1 MARSIRFVGIA
12 LGAAALVAAV
22 VVLVQTMG
30 PSRQANAARE
40 PIKVV
45 GPLISRGYTEAPAG
59 TAVIAGDPEGG
70 PVLLELRIV
79 DGQKVKRDEIIGV
92 LSNHPAADVD
102 VRLNEA
108 KLAKAMQ
115 QREAMVSGFRTA
127 EIAMQEIVVK
137 SEVEWNKLKILEMQR
152 TSMPPDQKQLELNI
166 SEQNVRREE
175 AKLRLQKETLAS
187 DLEQLETDIKITT
200 AKLDNAR
207 NAREQALVRSPLNG
221 IVTQVYTRQGELI
234 SGNGI
239 AKIVDLSQLR
249 ILADVDDVHL
259 DKVAEGGKV
268 EVTFRGDTK
277 VYMGKI
283 TRVSPVVRR
292 LKRSQADLGEGNVNL
307 VEVEI
312 ALDDSDTMPKALSR
326 ETRVTFL

>member
-1 MARSIRFVGIA
+1 M
-12 LGAAALVAAV
+12 LVLA
-22 VVLVQTMG
+22 MS
-30 PSRQANAARE
+30 PSRQANSARE

-70 PVLLELRIV
+70 PVLLELRIA
-79 DGQKVKRDEIIGV
+79 DGQRVKRDDIIAV
-92 LSNHPAADVD
+92 LSNYPAADVD
-102 VRLNEA
+102 VRLSES
-108 KLAKAMQ
+108 KLAKAQQ
-115 QREAMVSGFRTA
+115 QREAMVTGYRTA

-152 TSMPPDQKQLELNI
+152 SSLPPDQKELELKI
-166 SEQNVRREE
+166 SGQNVKREE
-175 AKLRLQKETLAS
+175 AKLRLQKETLES
-187 DLEQLETDIKITT
+187 DLEQIETDIRITT
-200 AKLDNAR
+200 ARLDNAR
-207 NAREQALVRSPLNG
+207 NSREQALVRSPLNG
-221 IVTQVYTRQGELI
+221 LVTQIYTRQGELV
-234 SGNGI
+234 SGSGI

-259 DKVAEGGKV
+259 DRVVLGGKV
-268 EVTFRGDTK
+268 EVTFRGDSK
-277 VYMGKI
+277 VYTGKI

-312 ALDDSDTMPKALSR
+312 GLDESDTMPQALSR

>member
-22 VVLVQTMG
+22 VVVVQTMG

-108 KLAKAMQ
+108 RLAKAMQ

-152 TSMPPDQKQLELNI
+152 TSMPLDQKQLELNI
-166 SEQNVRREE
+166 SEQNVSREE
-175 AKLRLQKETLAS
+175 AKLRFQKETLAS

-221 IVTQVYTRQGELI
+221 IVTQVFTRQGELI

-239 AKIVDLSQLR
+239 AKIG
-249 ILADVDDVHL
+249 LAALQAPDD
-259 DKVAEGGKV
+259 G
-268 EVTFRGDTK
+268 
-277 VYMGKI
+277 
-283 TRVSPVVRR
+283 
-292 LKRSQADLGEGNVNL
+292 
-307 VEVEI
+307 
-312 ALDDSDTMPKALSR
+312 
-326 ETRVTFL
+326 

>member
-1 MARSIRFVGIA
+1 MARSTRFIGIA
-12 LGAAALVAAV
+12 LGAAALVAIVVAV
-22 VVLVQTMG
+22 VAIG
-30 PSRQANAARE
+30 PPRPVRDPE
-40 PIKVV
+40 GIKVV

-59 TAVIAGDPEGG
+59 TAVIAGDPAGG

-79 DGQKVKRDEIIGV
+79 DGQRVKRDEIIAV
-92 LSNHPAADVD
+92 LSNYPAADVE
-102 VRLNEA
+102 VRRAEA
-108 KLAKAMQ
+108 ELAKAQQ

-137 SEVEWNKLKILEMQR
+137 SEVDWNKLKTLEMQR
-152 TSMPPDQKQLELNI
+152 TSMPLDQRQLELNI
-166 SEQNVRREE
+166 SEQNLKREQ
-175 AKLRLQKETLAS
+175 AKLRVQKETLAS
-187 DLEQLETDIKITT
+187 DLEQMESDIKVRT
-200 AKLDNAR
+200 ARLDNAR
-207 NAREQALVRSPLNG
+207 TTREQALVRSPLNG
-221 IVTQVYTRQGELI
+221 VVVQIFTRQGELV

-259 DKVAEGGKV
+259 NRINLDGKV
-268 EVTFRGDTK
+268 EVTFRGDSK

-283 TRVSPVVRR
+283 TRVSPVVMRM
-292 LKRSQADLGEGNVNL
+292 KRSQADLGEGNVNL

-312 ALDDSDTMPKALSR
+312 SLDEPDTMPKVLSR

>member
-1 MARSIRFVGIA
+1 MARSTRFIGIA
-12 LGAAALVAAV
+12 VGAAALAAI
-22 VVLVQTMG
+22 VVLVLAMS
-30 PSRQANAARE
+30 PSHQANSARE

-45 GPLISRGYTEAPAG
+45 GPLLSRGYTEAPAG

-79 DGQKVKRDEIIGV
+79 DGQKVKRGDVIAV
-92 LSNHPAADVD
+92 LSNYPAADVD
-102 VRLNEA
+102 VRLNES
-108 KLAKAMQ
+108 KLAKAQQ

-152 TSMPPDQKQLELNI
+152 SSLPPDQKEIELKI
-166 SEQNVRREE
+166 SEQNVNREK
-175 AKLRLQKETLAS
+175 AKLRFQKETLAS
-187 DLEQLETDIKITT
+187 DLAQLETDIGIMT
-200 AKLDNAR
+200 ARLDNAR
-207 NAREQALVRSPLNG
+207 TTREQALVRSPLNG
-221 IVTQVYTRQGELI
+221 LVTQIYTRQGELI
-234 SGNGI
+234 SGSGI

-259 DKVAEGGKV
+259 DRVALGGKV
-268 EVTFRGDTK
+268 EVTFRGDSK
-277 VYMGKI
+277 IYMGKI

-312 ALDDSDTMPKALSR
+312 ALDESDTMPQVLSR

>member
-1 MARSIRFVGIA
+1 MARSTRIIGIA
-12 LGAAALVAAV
+12 LGATALVALVATAV
-22 VVLVQTMG
+22 AIG
-30 PSRQANAARE
+30 PSRPVRDSE
-40 PIKVV
+40 GIKVV

-59 TAVIAGDPEGG
+59 TAVIAGDPAGG

-79 DGQKVKRDEIIGV
+79 DGQRVKRDDIIAV
-92 LSNHPAADVD
+92 LSNYPAAEVE
-102 VRLNEA
+102 VRRAESE
-108 KLAKAMQ
+108 LAKAQQ

-137 SEVEWNKLKILEMQR
+137 SEVDWNKLKILEMQR
-152 TSMPPDQKQLELNI
+152 TSMPLDQRQLELNI
-166 SEQNVRREE
+166 SEQNLKREQ
-175 AKLRLQKETLAS
+175 AKLRVQKETLAS
-187 DLEQLETDIKITT
+187 DLEQMESDIKVR
-200 AKLDNAR
+200 AARLDNAR
-207 NAREQALVRSPLNG
+207 TTLEQALVRSPLNG
-221 IVTQVYTRQGELI
+221 VVVQIFTRQGELV

-259 DKVAEGGKV
+259 NRINLHGKV
-268 EVTFRGDTK
+268 EVTFRGDSK

-283 TRVSPVVRR
+283 TRVSPVVMRM
-292 LKRSQADLGEGNVNL
+292 KRSQADLGEGNVNL

-312 ALDDSDTMPKALSR
+312 SLDEPDTMPKVLSR